1 MSAKA
6 CSGKKRPLRQSDNLN
21 PATVEERRHL
31 QQAARELAADGDGA
45 WLPSQLAAQLAGQ
58 GRAVTMNAGSLR
70 RQAAQMR
77 GFRLVSNTGK
87 RKRQTKAAT
96 APSDWQA
103 CVAANQDPDH
113 GLLCLCLR
121 RQVAVST
128 PPSGSF
134 VAVLPP
140 LLNEVATIHAQGYLG
155 SYSVSADC
163 TFRVEVDD

>member
-45 WLPSQLAAQLAGQ
+45 WLLCQLAAQLAGQ

-103 CVAANQDPDH
+103 
-113 GLLCLCLR
+113 